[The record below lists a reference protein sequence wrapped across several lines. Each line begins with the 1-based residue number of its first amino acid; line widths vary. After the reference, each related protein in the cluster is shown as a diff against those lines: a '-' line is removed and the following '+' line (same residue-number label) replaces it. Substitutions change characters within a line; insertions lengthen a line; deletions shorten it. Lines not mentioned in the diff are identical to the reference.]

1 MARGKR
7 YTQEEVDYILDHYM
21 EDGPESVARHL
32 GRDTL
37 NLCYKARQL
46 GLNYQQNKI
55 NLARQRKERA
65 EQLHKADTT
74 KNERSE
80 ELEEIMRTRRTLDN
94 GKVSVRFDSK
104 TIILMPASKATP
116 AHIARLR
123 ERMGKVWRA

>member
-1 MARGKR
+1 MARSKR
-7 YTQEEVDYILDHYM
+7 YTPEEVQYILDHYM
-21 EDGPESVARHL
+21 EDGPASVARHL
-32 GRDTL
+32 GRDPI
-37 NLCYKARQL
+37 NLCYKARLL

-55 NLARQRKERA
+55 NKARQRKERA

-104 TIILMPASKATP
+104 TIILMDASKATP
-116 AHIARLR
+116 EHIARLR
-123 ERMGKVWRA
+123 ERMGKAMRA